1 MNKYAAI
8 LALSAGL
15 AVAATLPAGAQPM
28 GKHFGP
34 GRCHGGPLV
43 PMMAMRYPD
52 GALAFLHTELH
63 ITPAQASQWNQFAT
77 ALTDSVHEFRQQM
90 QARRSE
96 AMNGRMS
103 VALPAV
109 LKRREAMMKSH
120 LATVEHIDGALIPLY
135 EALDPAQQR
144 TANQLF
150 MGCRPHHP
158 WQAQG
163 QGPHRRM

>member
-15 AVAATLPAGAQPM
+15 AVAAALPASAQPM
-28 GKHFGP
+28 ARHFGP
-34 GRCHGGPLV
+34 ARCHGGPLV

-63 ITPAQASQWNQFAT
+63 ITAAQTGQWNKFAT
-77 ALTDSVHEFRQQM
+77 TLTDTVHNLRQQM

-96 AMNGRMS
+96 ARHGRMS
-103 VALPAV
+103 FALPAV

-120 LATVEHIDGALIPLY
+120 LATIESMDGALIPLY
-135 EALDPAQQR
+135 QALDPAQQK

-150 MGCRPHHP
+150 MGCRPHP
-158 WQAQG
+158 WHG
-163 QGPHRRM
+163 KGPGPRRRM